1 MSGSCG
7 CDLHLKVE
15 SLPFKLIDQPN
26 IINYF
31 TSFTCENFSGQVRER
46 NFISNSCLD
55 KSPIEE
61 ADEQIS
67 SADETIDIK
76 CDDLEELEHPGQSTS
91 LPLALVTSTINS
103 CFFIYIKIYAVALKY
118 KPNAEN
124 KLEEQS
130 NDDNMKITNTKSSSK
145 GKATSIGHE
154 ILSEAARQDL

>member
-31 TSFTCENFSGQVRER
+31 TSFTCENFSGINTRRNLSHCGICLKTIHILLIGQVRER

-130 NDDNMKITNTKSSSK
+130 NDDNM
-145 GKATSIGHE
+145 SIN
-154 ILSEAARQDL
+154 SV